1 MTTGRTQAAIST
13 NTPIYVPSL
22 GARRQEPL
30 NNTHPVNWQSCQ
42 AGHVDDLS
50 SNQTMYVLKCAGS
63 NCCMWNH
70 TSQVKLFVQISF
82 NGFCFLTQQRLID
95 DVLTHIML
103 EICPC
108 RRSLLPEFPSWSS
121 CVLWVY
127 GTIPIIGRLAAAWE
141 NELNVLRYKHLL
153 FVHKYFLES
162 SVQLPVQ
169 KYAIVRESNCTHRL
183 TAERGCGKKNASILR
198 IPLCPQCQC
207 LDAWHCWHGSW
218 RWTKGF
224 LWTTNTKSLH

>member
-42 AGHVDDLS
+42 AGQVDDLS

-82 NGFCFLTQQRLID
+82 NGFCFLTQQRLYRWCSNAHHVGD
-95 DVLTHIML
+95 
-103 EICPC
+103 
-108 RRSLLPEFPSWSS
+108 LPMPAKSS
-121 CVLWVY
+121 ARVS
-127 GTIPIIGRLAAAWE
+127 
-141 NELNVLRYKHLL
+141 
-153 FVHKYFLES
+153 FLELLCTLGLWHDPNHRQAGCCLRKWAQCAEIQTS
-162 SVQLPVQ
+162 F
-169 KYAIVRESNCTHRL
+169 VRSQVFPWKLGSTACTKVCDCQGIELYTQAHRW
-183 TAERGCGKKNASILR
+183 ER
-198 IPLCPQCQC
+198 
-207 LDAWHCWHGSW
+207 
-218 RWTKGF
+218 
-224 LWTTNTKSLH
+224 